1 MPQREQLTQKRRNAM
16 NSKQQQLEKA
26 ERAWYRAKARAEQAT
41 DRVSDCERKVSRL
54 KEELNCAEVPGSK
67 PRQTSRRKKMA
78 KKLKGILIEVNG
90 GIVSYVQFNGKPV
103 TAYHILDWE
112 ELLGD
117 SDTRRAWE
125 GLSTE
130 EQEFI
135 CDSYPTEFAAI
146 QERLKEEAEDGA
158 TQ

>member
-1 MPQREQLTQKRRNAM
+1 M
-16 NSKQQQLEKA
+16 NSKQLQLEKA
-26 ERAWYRAKARAEQAT
+26 EHAWYRAKAHAEQAV
-41 DRVSDCERKVSRL
+41 DRVSDCERKVTRL
-54 KEELNCAEVPGSK
+54 REELNCTEVPGNA
-67 PRQTSRRKKMA
+67 RLQIGRRKQMA

-90 GIVSYVQFNGKPV
+90 GVVSYVQFNGKPV
-103 TAYHILDWE
+103 NAYHLFDWD

-135 CDSYPTEFAAI
+135 RDRYPTEFAAI
-146 QERLKEEAEDGA
+146 QERLKEEA
-158 TQ
+158 